1 MIDEKTTF
9 GELDK
14 AATAVGEDASAGA
27 GESVILVGPE
37 DFPEGPLIGP
47 DPDSVILEL
56 GDLLPDASGEV
67 VLFTGEDTPVNIL
80 TSEVVTGSG
89 VAEPHVTATGVDV
102 TGLNF
107 YVFESG
113 IIVYSPTDVL
123 IVNGAVA

>member
-1 MIDEKTTF
+1 MID
-9 GELDK
+9 DK
-14 AATAVGEDASAGA
+14 ATSGVLDTTAAGSTEGGA
-27 GESVILVGPE
+27 GESVLLVGPE
-37 DFPEGPLIGP
+37 DFSTDTLVGP
-47 DPDSVILEL
+47 DPDSVVLEL

-67 VLFTGEDTPVNIL
+67 VLFTGDDTPVNIL

-113 IIVYSPTDVL
+113 IVVYSPTDVL
-123 IVNGAVA
+123 IVNDAVA